1 MSKLD
6 FYSLTDEQKEFLQ
19 SAWEE
24 HENENK
30 HKNDDDDFSQE
41 EFLKYIKEKKAEIQ
55 REQEA
60 LSFMQSMMV

>member
-1 MSKLD
+1 MAKLD
-6 FYSLTDEQKEFLQ
+6 FSTLTDEQKVFLQ

-24 HENENK
+24 HENK
-30 HKNDDDDFSQE
+30 HKNDGDDFSQE